1 MHLAINS
8 SVKNKG
14 KQEAV
19 CQKNTHETFYPN
31 GDSEK
36 GI

>member
-1 MHLAINS
+1 MHLAIDS
-8 SVKNKG
+8 SVENKG

-19 CQKNTHETFYPN
+19 CQKNMQETFYPN
-31 GDSEK
+31 GDCEK